1 MFSIK
6 WAGLDNLRDSLSR
19 LADMEDT
26 VIEPGKRK
34 WLPQV
39 RAALKSKPYPSKRP
53 LQTYVRTGILADS
66 WAVQGN
72 SITNSSGHGE
82 WVVGDEQF
90 WAHLGR
96 WWIARNVVEDETPG
110 LGDVLIK
117 GIEDQW
123 H

>member
-6 WAGLDNLRDSLSR
+6 WAGLDNLEDSISR

-26 VIEPGKRK
+26 VIKPGLRK

-39 RAALKSKPYPSKRP
+39 RAALKSKPYPAKRP
-53 LQTYVRTGILADS
+53 LQTYVRTGNLANS
-66 WAVQGN
+66 WAGQGM
-72 SITNSSGHGE
+72 SITNSANYSE
-82 WVVGDEQF
+82 SVVGDDQ
-90 WAHLGR
+90 ASMHLGR
-96 WWIARNVVEDETPG
+96 WWKARDVVEEEAG
-110 LGDVLIK
+110 QMGDILIK